1 MTIDWFKPIRWWGY
15 QEGDAR
21 DTFWLQKQILI
32 KRYQDKKQNQSY
44 KNQVDKNHSQVR
56 IPSIKNVNSNLIS
69 FVPKKATI
77 RKIIEEAKKVR
88 QRIK

>member
-1 MTIDWFKPIRWWGY
+1 MTMDWLKPNSWLGS

-21 DTFWLQKQILI
+21 DIFWLQKQILI
-32 KRYQDKKQNQSY
+32 NRYQDKKQNQSY
-44 KNQVDKNHSQVR
+44 KNQVEKNHS
-56 IPSIKNVNSNLIS
+56 LIS

>member
-1 MTIDWFKPIRWWGY
+1 MTIDWFKPIRWWGS

-44 KNQVDKNHSQVR
+44 KNQVEKNHS
-56 IPSIKNVNSNLIS
+56 LIS
-69 FVPKKATI
+69 FVPKKTTI
-77 RKIIEEAKKVR
+77 RKIMEAKKVR
-88 QRIK
+88 QRIE